1 MIVTLCIVAI
11 LALFTIFGIKKG
23 LCRTIF
29 GLIGS
34 IVSFFLAR
42 YVADAL
48 TPIVAGQ
55 IPLPGLGTSMTAAMN
70 KAELSERSYE
80 TVVTVL
86 TEKGFPTV
94 LAESLASKMNY
105 KTGESL
111 VVQLSELLDYAIA
124 YVLCFVVALIV
135 AILLLSLLSGVLDGL
150 LKMPILHVLNMAVGG
165 LLGFATG
172 FVFCWILCLA
182 LSWLMPLMDACF
194 SSNMTATV
202 MASPIYHFLL
212 NTNPF
217 QITQI
222 LL

>member
-124 YVLCFVVALIV
+124 YVLCFV
-135 AILLLSLLSGVLDGL
+135 LLLHQLVKLYL
-150 LKMPILHVLNMAVGG
+150 LHVQRPLHGFLSFQMYLCYRLSILKKDQIHHSVQG
-165 LLGFATG
+165 LQQL
-172 FVFCWILCLA
+172 
-182 LSWLMPLMDACF
+182 
-194 SSNMTATV
+194 
-202 MASPIYHFLL
+202 
-212 NTNPF
+212 
-217 QITQI
+217 
-222 LL
+222 